1 MLTYDFENIEGPIY
15 TYVYKCIKS
24 DILSG
29 ELKPGEKLP
38 SKRTFANNN
47 GVSTITIQ
55 NAYDQLISE
64 GYVYTVPKKGYY
76 VANIEGMSRATVNTE
91 VNYDIH
97 IPQTKLYEYDLSS
110 NGVNSENFPFSVW
123 TKLSRQVMAEQKDEL
138 MTIAPTSG
146 VLPLREAI
154 ANHLKSFRG
163 MLVDPKQ
170 IIIGAGTEYLYGLIA
185 QLLGNRKIYGIE
197 NPGYQK
203 LVSIYSQRDIECRFI
218 PMDENGVTVS
228 GLQESQAD
236 VAHICPNHHFPT
248 GITMP
253 ASRRYEVLA
262 WANEKSGRYIIE
274 DDYDSEFRLEGK
286 PIPPLFSIDACEKV
300 IYMNTFSKSLAPT
313 IRISYMVLPVHLANQ
328 FYQKMSFYSCTVS
341 NFEQYTLAQFISR
354 GYFEKH
360 INRMRLFYIKRR
372 KNIMGIIQN
381 SKLGQKSEIWE
392 NDSGLHFLLKLDTNS
407 TDEQITEK
415 LGEKGIKM
423 RALSQYYFTKENE
436 RSHLFII
443 NYSNIEEEKF
453 SRAVK
458 LIEEML

>member
-97 IPQTKLYEYDLSS
+97 IPQTKSYEYDLSS
-110 NGVNSENFPFSVW
+110 NGVNSENFTFSVW
-123 TKLSRQVMAEQKDEL
+123 TKISRQVMAEQKEEL
-138 MTIAPTSG
+138 MTIAPASG

-170 IIIGAGTEYLYGLIA
+170 IVIGAGTEYLYGLIV
-185 QLLGNRKIYGIE
+185 QLLGNRKIYRIE
-197 NPGYQK
+197 NPGYQM
-203 LVSIYSQRDIECRFI
+203 LVSIYCQRDIACRFI

-262 WANEKSGRYIIE
+262 WANE
-274 DDYDSEFRLEGK
+274 
-286 PIPPLFSIDACEKV
+286 
-300 IYMNTFSKSLAPT
+300 
-313 IRISYMVLPVHLANQ
+313 
-328 FYQKMSFYSCTVS
+328 
-341 NFEQYTLAQFISR
+341 
-354 GYFEKH
+354 
-360 INRMRLFYIKRR
+360 
-372 KNIMGIIQN
+372 
-381 SKLGQKSEIWE
+381 
-392 NDSGLHFLLKLDTNS
+392 
-407 TDEQITEK
+407 
-415 LGEKGIKM
+415 
-423 RALSQYYFTKENE
+423 
-436 RSHLFII
+436 
-443 NYSNIEEEKF
+443 
-453 SRAVK
+453 
-458 LIEEML
+458 